1 MVAIQSTA
9 KHMKDT
15 YREDKRGYV
24 HAPNALVTAKFGDVE
39 LTERL
44 DNLKDILKQERLTKA
59 PIRYALVDG
68 VKASI
73 FPVLR
78 PTTMTAAIAIRVMGY
93 SVDPNVGYSFWSQGE
108 ASDVA
113 RALGRLGVELDE
125 LEFEWMMGPNT
136 APKAQLELALQPKPS
151 RFTEA
156 DRKAALA
163 DSPF

>member
-1 MVAIQSTA
+1 
-9 KHMKDT
+9 MKTT

-24 HAPNALVTAKFGDVE
+24 HAPQALVTAKFGDVE

-44 DNLKDILKQERLTKA
+44 DTLKDTLKEQGLTKA

-78 PTTMTAAIAIRVMGY
+78 PKTMTAAIAIRAMGY

-108 ASDVA
+108 AHDIA
-113 RALGRLGVELDE
+113 RTLKQLGVEMDE

-136 APKAQLELALQPKPS
+136 APKAQAEL
-151 RFTEA
+151 
-156 DRKAALA
+156 
-163 DSPF
+163 PFIRPEQKEDNQVPF